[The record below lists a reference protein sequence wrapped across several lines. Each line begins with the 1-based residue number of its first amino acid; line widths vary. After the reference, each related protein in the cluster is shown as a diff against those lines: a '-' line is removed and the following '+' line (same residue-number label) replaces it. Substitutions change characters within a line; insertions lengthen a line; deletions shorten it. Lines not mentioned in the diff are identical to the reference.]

1 MPFFWKHVICNKW
14 SQVKNW
20 HAGGQTNMM
29 ASETKQIQPVNLE
42 FSLFRIL
49 RSKKNTQYNM
59 LALQYG
65 SVYNYNYSI
74 IIKIWWH
81 LASV

>member
-1 MPFFWKHVICNKW
+1 
-14 SQVKNW
+14 
-20 HAGGQTNMM
+20 MM
-29 ASETKQIQPVNLE
+29 ASKTKQIQPVKLE

-74 IIKIWWH
+74 IIKI
-81 LASV
+81 